1 MPVSSSRTAGTGST
15 VCLVVVFV
23 CLFWP
28 AKSSKGWINT
38 GNGTG
43 QLKKIRRVNKY
54 SKVQAHCSQA
64 LNCDPQNLE
73 ASIGQCLGL
82 AINHGKLFYTLTF
95 LVGKLLTFYSTSNST
110 ITLLL

>member
-1 MPVSSSRTAGTGST
+1 MAFRQKRILCKILHTCVEKEGQRMPVSSSRTAGTGST

-43 QLKKIRRVNKY
+43 
-54 SKVQAHCSQA
+54 
-64 LNCDPQNLE
+64 
-73 ASIGQCLGL
+73 
-82 AINHGKLFYTLTF
+82 
-95 LVGKLLTFYSTSNST
+95 
-110 ITLLL
+110 